1 MAVNQDILWTGLQ
14 VGHVLRHWRSTTGHW
29 WPHEK
34 KLEHQ
39 ETLFLCGS
47 TTLYRVLAFS
57 TNSFHF
63 PLSWARVFQFGTF
76 NFCISFLVSST
87 QRVLCLPIGL
97 LEIGFQE
104 YTAFTI
110 LVSCILSMWPSQL
123 SLCARMKFIMFLRLV
138 WTTNSVMLLPTSNVL
153 HFQNRIFCST
163 CALCCAANWKVTG
176 SIPDGVTEFFIDII
190 LPIALW
196 PWGRLSL

>member
-1 MAVNQDILWTGLQ
+1 MFCIRRKTKNCWHWEQFFSFRGGKIPGSIGQDKIFPKSLTSWLCLGDCRLCSNHFVLQ
-14 VGHVLRHWRSTTGHW
+14 HFNFKEDGKVVCVTFFF
-29 WPHEK
+29 
-34 KLEHQ
+34 
-39 ETLFLCGS
+39 FLCGS

-87 QRVLCLPIGL
+87 QCVLCLPIGL
-97 LEIGFQE
+97 LEIGFQQ

-123 SLCARMKFIMFLRLV
+123 SLCAQMKFIVSL
-138 WTTNSVMLLPTSNVL
+138 
-153 HFQNRIFCST
+153 
-163 CALCCAANWKVTG
+163 
-176 SIPDGVTEFFIDII
+176 FFV
-190 LPIALW
+190 
-196 PWGRLSL
+196 